1 MARYK
6 GHDGAITAG
15 GADVGEIESFDI
27 TISSNE
33 LDANVMGNDWTDVEG
48 GQKSANGSINVLRD
62 RADAGQAELTVG
74 STVALVLYTEGN
86 TTSLTQISGDFLIT
100 EKGITTSVGDLVKT
114 AYTVRNKGTIAEA
127 AVV

>member
-6 GHDGAITAG
+6 GHDGAITAETE
-15 GADVGEIESFDI
+15 DVGEVESFDI

-33 LDANVMGNDWTDVEG
+33 LEANVMASDWTDVEA
-48 GQKSANGSINVLRD
+48 GQKSANGSINVIRD

-86 TTSLTQISGDFLIT
+86 TTSLTQISGDFLVT

-114 AYTVRNKGTIAEA
+114 AYTVRNKGAVAEV
-127 AVV
+127 AVT